1 MRRMKFEDNLKS
13 LEELVR
19 RMESG
24 ELKLDEMIAAFEK
37 GRALVKQCQD
47 DLESI
52 RLRIEKVTASGA
64 VEEVPVV
71 KNASGQDD
79 IAL

>member
-1 MRRMKFEDNLKS
+1 MKFEDNLKK
-13 LEELVR
+13 LEDLVR

-24 ELKLDEMIAAFEK
+24 ELKLDEMIAAFEE
-37 GRALVKQCQD
+37 GRTLVKTCRD

-52 RLRIEKVTASGA
+52 RLKIEKVTANGTEN
-64 VEEVPVV
+64 VQIV
-71 KNASGQDD
+71 KNAAGEND

>member
-1 MRRMKFEDNLKS
+1 MKFEDNLKK
-13 LEELVR
+13 LEDLVR

-24 ELKLDEMIAAFEK
+24 ELKLDEMIAAFEE
-37 GRALVKQCQD
+37 GRTLVKTCRD

-52 RLRIEKVTASGA
+52 RLKIEKVTASGTEP
-64 VEEVPVV
+64 VSVV
-71 KNASGQDD
+71 KNAAGEPD

>member
-1 MRRMKFEDNLKS
+1 MKFEDNLKK

-24 ELKLDEMIAAFEK
+24 ELKLDEMIAAFEE
-37 GRALVKQCQD
+37 GRTLVKTCRD
-47 DLESI
+47 DLEAI
-52 RLRIEKVTASGA
+52 RLKIEKVTASGT
-64 VEEVPVV
+64 EPVTV
-71 KNASGQDD
+71 ITNANGEPD